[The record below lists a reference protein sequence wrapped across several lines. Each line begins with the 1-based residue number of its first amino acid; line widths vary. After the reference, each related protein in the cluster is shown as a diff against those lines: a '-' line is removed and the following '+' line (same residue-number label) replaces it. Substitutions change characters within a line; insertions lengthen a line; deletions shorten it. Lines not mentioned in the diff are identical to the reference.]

1 MAEVAQENA
10 LVTSPAGGGLVSG
23 GILANMGNM
32 TVLRQ
37 VGILLGLAA
46 SVALGLLVVLWLR
59 EPLMRPLGPV
69 DRDNALAIIS
79 MLEQQKVPYRLE
91 SDGSISV
98 AQEDYA
104 RVQMQLAAQGLEVG
118 GAEVDKLLARDSG
131 FSVSQRLE
139 QARLLRTQE
148 IRMARTIEQFA
159 GVRAAEVHLAL
170 PKEAVFLRD
179 NEKPSASVL
188 LNLYSARSLD
198 AEQIRA
204 IVDLVAGSVPNLDA
218 SRVTITD
225 QFGRLHHSGS
235 MSQDEIQS
243 SKEFAESRK
252 RSEELRKKV
261 ERILEPIIGAG
272 NYTVELHVD
281 MDFSAQEAT
290 QKVYNAD
297 LPALRSERVL
307 NEENATGGA
316 QGVPGA
322 LSNQPPTPATAPE
335 VAGAANTA
343 VTAATGGSGSKR
355 EEAERNYDHDT
366 TISHTRSQIGV
377 VRRVT
382 ASIGLDYVAPPAA
395 AGTGPADATAAAP
408 AKQARNAA
416 EVANITRLV
425 QSAIGF
431 DAQRGD
437 IVEVQSFPFVR
448 VEVPVEAQSIPFW
461 EQAWFQMMFKPVLGL
476 IIAIVFVLGV
486 LRPVLRRL
494 TGSEREQAEARRQAT
509 LAGTG
514 PSGMKDDMLSLS
526 GTGGSLS
533 LPPPVTTELDS
544 VARAKV
550 VVQSDP
556 TLVAQVVKSWMEK
569 DA

>member
-10 LVTSPAGGGLVSG
+10 LVSSPGAGLTSG
-23 GILANMGNM
+23 GILANLSNM

-37 VGILLGLAA
+37 VGILIGLAA

-59 EPLMRPLGPV
+59 EPLMRPLGPI
-69 DRDNALAIIS
+69 DRDNSLAVVS

-91 SDGSISV
+91 PDGSISV
-98 AQEDYA
+98 AQEDFS
-104 RVQMQLAAQGLEVG
+104 RVQMQLAAQGIETG

-148 IRMARTIEQFA
+148 IRLARTIEQFS

-188 LNLYSARSLD
+188 LNLYSARALD
-198 AEQIRA
+198 AEQVRA
-204 IVDLVAGSVPNLDA
+204 IVDLVAGSVQNLDA

-252 RSEELRKKV
+252 RADELRKKV
-261 ERILEPIIGAG
+261 ERILEPIVGAG

-307 NEENATGGA
+307 NEQNATAGA

-322 LSNQPPTPATAPE
+322 LTNQPPTPATAPE
-335 VAGAANTA
+335 VAGTGAATA
-343 VTAATGGSGSKR
+343 TAAQTGNGSRR

-382 ASIGLDYVAPPAA
+382 ASIGLDFIAPPVTAPADPAATPDAA
-395 AGTGPADATAAAP
+395 AAV
-408 AKQARNAA
+408 AKVARSSA

-437 IVEVQSFPFVR
+437 LVEVQSFPFVR
-448 VEVPVEAQSIPFW
+448 AEVPEVPHEIPFW
-461 EQAWFQMMFKPVLGL
+461 EQPWFQMLFKPVLGL

-486 LRPVLRRL
+486 LRPVMRRL
-494 TGSEREQAEARRQAT
+494 SGEEQSEAVRQAT
-509 LAGTG
+509 LAGIG
-514 PSGMKDDMLSLS
+514 PDGMRDDTLSLS
-526 GTGGSLS
+526 GTGASLS

-544 VARAKV
+544 VARAKA

-556 TLVAQVVKSWMEK
+556 TIVAQVVKTWMEK

>member
-10 LVTSPAGGGLVSG
+10 LVSSPGVGLASG
-23 GILANMGNM
+23 GILANLSNM

-37 VGILLGLAA
+37 IGILIGLAA

-59 EPLMRPLGPV
+59 EPLMRPLGPI
-69 DRDNALAIIS
+69 DRDNSLAVVS

-91 SDGSISV
+91 PDGSISV
-98 AQEDYA
+98 AQEEFS
-104 RVQMQLAAQGLEVG
+104 RVQMQLAAQGIETG

-148 IRMARTIEQFA
+148 IRLARTIEQFS

-188 LNLYSARSLD
+188 LNLYSARALD
-198 AEQIRA
+198 AEQVRA
-204 IVDLVAGSVPNLDA
+204 IVDLVAGSVQNLDA

-252 RSEELRKKV
+252 RADELRKKV
-261 ERILEPIIGAG
+261 ERILEPIVGAG

-307 NEENATGGA
+307 NEQNATAGA

-322 LSNQPPTPATAPE
+322 LTNQPPTPATAPE
-335 VAGAANTA
+335 VAGAG
-343 VTAATGGSGSKR
+343 TAAATAGQAGSGSRR

-382 ASIGLDYVAPPAA
+382 ASIGLDFIAPPV
-395 AGTGPADATAAAP
+395 AAP
-408 AKQARNAA
+408 ADPAATPDTAASVAKVARSSA

-431 DAQRGD
+431 DPQRGD
-437 IVEVQSFPFVR
+437 MVEVQSFPFVR
-448 VEVPVEAQSIPFW
+448 AEVPEVPHEIPFW
-461 EQAWFQMMFKPVLGL
+461 EQPWFQMLFKPVLGL

-486 LRPVLRRL
+486 LRPVMRRL
-494 TGSEREQAEARRQAT
+494 SGEEQSEAVRQAT
-509 LAGTG
+509 LAGIG
-514 PSGMKDDMLSLS
+514 PDGMRDDTLSLS
-526 GTGGSLS
+526 GTGASLS

-544 VARAKV
+544 VARAKA

-556 TLVAQVVKSWMEK
+556 TIVAQVVKTWMEK

>member
-10 LVTSPAGGGLVSG
+10 LVSSPGAGLASG
-23 GILANMGNM
+23 GILANLSNM

-37 VGILLGLAA
+37 IGILIGLAA

-59 EPLMRPLGPV
+59 EPLMRPLGPI
-69 DRDNALAIIS
+69 DRDNSLAVVS

-91 SDGSISV
+91 PDGSISV
-98 AQEDYA
+98 AQEEFS
-104 RVQMQLAAQGLEVG
+104 RVQMQLAAQGIETG
-118 GAEVDKLLARDSG
+118 AAEVDKLLARDTG

-148 IRMARTIEQFA
+148 IRLARTIEQFS

-188 LNLYSARSLD
+188 LNLYSARALD
-198 AEQIRA
+198 AEQVRA
-204 IVDLVAGSVPNLDA
+204 IVDLVAGSVQNLDA

-252 RSEELRKKV
+252 RADELRKKV
-261 ERILEPIIGAG
+261 ERILEPIVGAG

-307 NEENATGGA
+307 NEQNATAGA

-322 LSNQPPTPATAPE
+322 LTNQPPTPATAPE
-335 VAGAANTA
+335 VAGAA
-343 VTAATGGSGSKR
+343 TAAATAAQSGNGSRR

-382 ASIGLDYVAPPAA
+382 ASIGLDFVAPPAA
-395 AGTGPADATAAAP
+395 APADPAATPDAAAAA
-408 AKQARNAA
+408 AKVARSAA

-437 IVEVQSFPFVR
+437 LVEVQSFPFVR
-448 VEVPVEAQSIPFW
+448 AEVPEVPHEIPFW
-461 EQAWFQMMFKPVLGL
+461 EQPWFQMLFKPMLGL

-486 LRPVLRRL
+486 LRPVMRRL
-494 TGSEREQAEARRQAT
+494 SGEEQSEAVRQAT
-509 LAGTG
+509 LAGMG
-514 PSGMKDDMLSLS
+514 PDGMREDTLSLS
-526 GTGGSLS
+526 GTGASLS

-544 VARAKV
+544 VARAKA

-556 TLVAQVVKSWMEK
+556 TIVAQVVKTWMEK

>member
-10 LVTSPAGGGLVSG
+10 LVSSPGLASG
-23 GILANMGNM
+23 GILANLSNM

-37 VGILLGLAA
+37 IGILIGLAA

-59 EPLMRPLGPV
+59 EPLMRPLGPI
-69 DRDNALAIIS
+69 DRDNSLAVVS

-91 SDGSISV
+91 PDGSISV
-98 AQEDYA
+98 AQEDFS
-104 RVQMQLAAQGLEVG
+104 RVQMQLAAQGIEAG
-118 GAEVDKLLARDSG
+118 GAEVDKLLARDTG

-148 IRMARTIEQFA
+148 IRLARTIEQFS

-188 LNLYSARSLD
+188 LNLYSARALD
-198 AEQIRA
+198 AEQVRA
-204 IVDLVAGSVPNLDA
+204 IVDLVAGSVQNLDS

-252 RSEELRKKV
+252 RADELRKKV
-261 ERILEPIIGAG
+261 ERILEPIVGAG

-307 NEENATGGA
+307 NEQNATAGA

-322 LSNQPPTPATAPE
+322 LTNQPPTPATAPE
-335 VAGAANTA
+335 VAGAGTA
-343 VTAATGGSGSKR
+343 TATAAQTGNGSRR

-382 ASIGLDYVAPPAA
+382 ASIGLDFIAPPAA
-395 AGTGPADATAAAP
+395 APADPAATPDAAAA
-408 AKQARNAA
+408 AKVARSAA

-437 IVEVQSFPFVR
+437 LVEVQSFPFVR
-448 VEVPVEAQSIPFW
+448 AEVPEVPHEIPFW
-461 EQAWFQMMFKPVLGL
+461 EQPWFQMLFKPMLGL
-476 IIAIVFVLGV
+476 IIAVVFVLGV
-486 LRPVLRRL
+486 LRPVMRRL
-494 TGSEREQAEARRQAT
+494 SGEEQSEAVRQAT
-509 LAGTG
+509 LAGMG
-514 PSGMKDDMLSLS
+514 PDGMREDTLSLS
-526 GTGGSLS
+526 GTGASLS

-544 VARAKV
+544 VARAKA

-556 TLVAQVVKSWMEK
+556 TIVAQVVKTWMEK

>member
-10 LVTSPAGGGLVSG
+10 LVTTPGGGLVG
-23 GILANMGNM
+23 GGVLANLSNM

-37 VGILLGLAA
+37 VGILIGLAA

-69 DRDNALAIIS
+69 DRENALAIVG
-79 MLEQQKVPYRLE
+79 MLEQQKVPYRME
-91 SDGSISV
+91 QDGSISV
-98 AQEDYA
+98 AQEDYS

-179 NEKPSASVL
+179 NERPSASVL

-198 AEQIRA
+198 GEQIRA

-235 MSQDEIQS
+235 MSEDEIQS

-252 RSEELRKKV
+252 RSEDLRKKV

-307 NEENATGGA
+307 NEENATAGA

-343 VTAATGGSGSKR
+343 VTAATGGNGSKR

-382 ASIGLDYVAPPAA
+382 ASIGLDYVAPAAAAPTGTADPAA
-395 AGTGPADATAAAP
+395 AAAP
-408 AKQARNAA
+408 ARQARAA
-416 EVANITRLV
+416 ADVANITRLV

-431 DAQRGD
+431 DPQRGD

-448 VEVPVEAQSIPFW
+448 AEVPEEPQSIPLW
-461 EQAWFQMMFKPVLGL
+461 EQPWFQMLFKPLLGL
-476 IIAIVFVLGV
+476 IIAVVFVLGV
-486 LRPVLRRL
+486 LRPVMRRL
-494 TGSEREQAEARRQAT
+494 SGEERSAEALRQAT
-509 LAGTG
+509 LAGMG
-514 PSGMKDDMLSLS
+514 PEGMRDDTLSLS
-526 GTGGSLS
+526 GPGGSLS

-544 VARAKV
+544 VARAKA

>member
-10 LVTSPAGGGLVSG
+10 LVTTPGGGLVSG
-23 GILANMGNM
+23 GILTNLSNM

-37 VGILLGLAA
+37 VGILIGLAA

-69 DRDNALAIIS
+69 DRENALAIVS
-79 MLEQQKVPYRLE
+79 MLEQLKVPYRME
-91 SDGSISV
+91 NDGSISV
-98 AQEDYA
+98 AQEDYS

-179 NEKPSASVL
+179 NERPSASVL

-261 ERILEPIIGAG
+261 ERILEPIVGAG
-272 NYTVELHVD
+272 NYTVEMHVD

-307 NEENATGGA
+307 NEQNATAGA

-343 VTAATGGSGSKR
+343 ATAATGGNGSKR

-382 ASIGLDYVAPPAA
+382 ASIGLDYVAPAAATPADTTDPAA
-395 AGTGPADATAAAP
+395 AAAP
-408 AKQARNAA
+408 ARQARASA
-416 EVANITRLV
+416 DIANITRLV

-448 VEVPVEAQSIPFW
+448 AEVPEEPQSIPLW
-461 EQAWFQMMFKPVLGL
+461 EQAWFQMLFKPLLGL
-476 IIAIVFVLGV
+476 IIAVVFVLGV
-486 LRPVLRRL
+486 LRPVMRRL
-494 TGSEREQAEARRQAT
+494 SGEEQSAEALRQAT
-509 LAGTG
+509 LAGMG
-514 PSGMKDDMLSLS
+514 PEGMRDDTLSLS
-526 GTGGSLS
+526 GPGGSLS

-544 VARAKV
+544 VARAKA

>member
-10 LVTSPAGGGLVSG
+10 LVSSPGLASG
-23 GILANMGNM
+23 GILVNLSNM

-37 VGILLGLAA
+37 IGILIGLAA

-59 EPLMRPLGPV
+59 EPLMRPLGPI
-69 DRDNALAIIS
+69 DRDNSLAVVS

-91 SDGSISV
+91 PDGSISV
-98 AQEDYA
+98 AQEDFS
-104 RVQMQLAAQGLEVG
+104 RVQMQLAAQGIEAG
-118 GAEVDKLLARDSG
+118 GAEVDKLLARDTG

-148 IRMARTIEQFA
+148 IRLARTIEQFS

-188 LNLYSARSLD
+188 LNLYSARALD
-198 AEQIRA
+198 AEQVRA
-204 IVDLVAGSVPNLDA
+204 IVDLVAGSVQNLDS

-252 RSEELRKKV
+252 RADELRKKV
-261 ERILEPIIGAG
+261 ERILEPIVGAG

-307 NEENATGGA
+307 NEQNATAGA

-322 LSNQPPTPATAPE
+322 LTNQPPTPATAPE
-335 VAGAANTA
+335 VAGAGTA
-343 VTAATGGSGSKR
+343 TATAAQTGNGSRR

-382 ASIGLDYVAPPAA
+382 ASIGLDFIAPPAA
-395 AGTGPADATAAAP
+395 APADPAATPDAAAAA
-408 AKQARNAA
+408 AKVARSAA

-437 IVEVQSFPFVR
+437 LVEVQSFPFVR
-448 VEVPVEAQSIPFW
+448 AEVPEVPHEIPFW
-461 EQAWFQMMFKPVLGL
+461 EQPWFQMLFKPMLGL
-476 IIAIVFVLGV
+476 IIAVVFVLGV
-486 LRPVLRRL
+486 LRPVMRRL
-494 TGSEREQAEARRQAT
+494 SGEEQSEAVRQAT
-509 LAGTG
+509 LAGMG
-514 PSGMKDDMLSLS
+514 PDGMREDTLSLS
-526 GTGGSLS
+526 GTGASLS

-544 VARAKV
+544 VARAKA

-556 TLVAQVVKSWMEK
+556 TIVAQVVKTWMEK

>member
-1 MAEVAQENA
+1 MAEAAQDTA
-10 LVTSPAGGGLVSG
+10 LITSSAGGFASEGVLANLSSMTMIRQI
-23 GILANMGNM
+23 GIL
-32 TVLRQ
+32 
-37 VGILLGLAA
+37 IGLAA

-59 EPLMRPLGPV
+59 EPLMRPLGRV
-69 DRDNALAIIS
+69 DPENSLPIVS

-91 SDGSISV
+91 ADGSISV
-98 AQEDYA
+98 AQDEYA
-104 RVQMQLAAQGLEVG
+104 RVQMQLAAQGMDVG
-118 GAEVDKLLARDSG
+118 GAEIDKMLARDSG

-148 IRMARTIEQFA
+148 IRMARTIEQFS

-179 NEKPSASVL
+179 TDQPSASVL

-198 AEQIRA
+198 AEQVRA
-204 IVDLVAGSVPNLDA
+204 IVDLVAGSVANLDGN
-218 SRVTITD
+218 RVTITD

-235 MSQDEIQS
+235 MSADEIQA
-243 SKEFAESRK
+243 SKEFSESQK
-252 RSEELRKKV
+252 RGDELRKNV

-281 MDFSAQEAT
+281 MDFSAEEAT

-297 LPALRSERVL
+297 LPALRSERTL
-307 NEENATGGA
+307 NEQNATDAA

-335 VAGAANTA
+335 VVGAAS
-343 VTAATGGSGSKR
+343 TAAAAANATNGSRR

-382 ASIGLDYVAPPAA
+382 ASVGLDFVELPAA
-395 AGTGPADATAAAP
+395 DASQP
-408 AKQARNAA
+408 PLRQARPVA
-416 EVANITRLV
+416 EIANITRLV
-425 QSAIGF
+425 QSAIGY

-437 IVEVQSFPFVR
+437 LVELQSFPFVR
-448 VEVPVEAQSIPFW
+448 VLVPETPQTIPFW
-461 EQAWFQMMFKPVLGL
+461 DQAWFQLMFKPLLGL
-476 IIAIVFVLGV
+476 IIALVFVLTV
-486 LRPVLRRL
+486 LRPVMRRL
-494 TGSEREQAEARRQAT
+494 ASTEPSEAVRRAN
-509 LAGTG
+509 LAAG
-514 PSGMKDDMLSLS
+514 GMGAGGMRDDTLSLS
-526 GTGGSLS
+526 GATGALG

-544 VARAKV
+544 VARAKA

-556 TLVAQVVKSWMEK
+556 TLVAQVVKTWMEK
-569 DA
+569 DG

>member
-10 LVTSPAGGGLVSG
+10 LVSSPGLASG
-23 GILANMGNM
+23 GILANLSNM

-37 VGILLGLAA
+37 IGILIGLAA

-59 EPLMRPLGPV
+59 EPLMRPLGPI
-69 DRDNALAIIS
+69 DRDNSLAVVS

-91 SDGSISV
+91 PDGSISV
-98 AQEDYA
+98 AQEDFS
-104 RVQMQLAAQGLEVG
+104 RVQMQLAAQGIEAG
-118 GAEVDKLLARDSG
+118 GAEVDKLLARDTG

-148 IRMARTIEQFA
+148 IRLARTIEQFS

-188 LNLYSARSLD
+188 LNLYSARALD
-198 AEQIRA
+198 AEQVRA
-204 IVDLVAGSVPNLDA
+204 IVDLVAGSVQNLDS

-252 RSEELRKKV
+252 RADELRKKV
-261 ERILEPIIGAG
+261 ERILEPIVGAG

-307 NEENATGGA
+307 NEQNATAGA

-322 LSNQPPTPATAPE
+322 LTNQPPTPATAPE
-335 VAGAANTA
+335 VAGAGTA
-343 VTAATGGSGSKR
+343 TATAAQTGNGSRR

-382 ASIGLDYVAPPAA
+382 ASIGLDFIAPPAA
-395 AGTGPADATAAAP
+395 APADPAATPDAAAAA
-408 AKQARNAA
+408 AKVARSAA

-437 IVEVQSFPFVR
+437 LVEVQSFPFVR
-448 VEVPVEAQSIPFW
+448 AEVPEVPHEIPFW
-461 EQAWFQMMFKPVLGL
+461 EQPWFQMLFKPMLGL
-476 IIAIVFVLGV
+476 IIAVVFVLGV
-486 LRPVLRRL
+486 LRPVMRRL
-494 TGSEREQAEARRQAT
+494 SGEEQSEAVRQAT
-509 LAGTG
+509 LAGMG
-514 PSGMKDDMLSLS
+514 PDGMREDTLSLS
-526 GTGGSLS
+526 GTGASLS

-544 VARAKV
+544 VARAKA

-556 TLVAQVVKSWMEK
+556 TIVAQVVKTWMEK

>member
-10 LVTSPAGGGLVSG
+10 LVSSPGLASG
-23 GILANMGNM
+23 GILANLSNM

-37 VGILLGLAA
+37 IGILIGLAA

-59 EPLMRPLGPV
+59 EPLMRPLGPI
-69 DRDNALAIIS
+69 DRDNSLAVVS

-91 SDGSISV
+91 PDGSISV
-98 AQEDYA
+98 AQEDFS
-104 RVQMQLAAQGLEVG
+104 RVQMQLAAQGIEAG
-118 GAEVDKLLARDSG
+118 GAEVDKLLARDTG

-148 IRMARTIEQFA
+148 IRLARTIEQFS

-188 LNLYSARSLD
+188 LNLYSARALD
-198 AEQIRA
+198 AEQVRA
-204 IVDLVAGSVPNLDA
+204 IVDLVAGSVQNLDS

-252 RSEELRKKV
+252 RADELRKKV
-261 ERILEPIIGAG
+261 ERILEPIVGAG

-307 NEENATGGA
+307 NEQNATAGA

-322 LSNQPPTPATAPE
+322 LTNQPPTPATAPE
-335 VAGAANTA
+335 VAGAGTA
-343 VTAATGGSGSKR
+343 TATAAQTGNGSRR

-382 ASIGLDYVAPPAA
+382 ASIGLDFIAPPAVA
-395 AGTGPADATAAAP
+395 PADPAATPDAAAAAA
-408 AKQARNAA
+408 AKVARSAA

-437 IVEVQSFPFVR
+437 LVEVQSFPFVR
-448 VEVPVEAQSIPFW
+448 AEVPEVPHEIPFW
-461 EQAWFQMMFKPVLGL
+461 EQPWFQMLFKPMLGL
-476 IIAIVFVLGV
+476 IIAVVFVLGV
-486 LRPVLRRL
+486 LRPVMRRL
-494 TGSEREQAEARRQAT
+494 SGEEQSEAVRQAT
-509 LAGTG
+509 LAGMG
-514 PSGMKDDMLSLS
+514 PDGMREDTLSLS
-526 GTGGSLS
+526 GTGASLS

-544 VARAKV
+544 VARAKA

-556 TLVAQVVKSWMEK
+556 TIVAQVVKTWMEK

>member
-10 LVTSPAGGGLVSG
+10 LVSSPGAGLTSG
-23 GILANMGNM
+23 GILANLSNM

-37 VGILLGLAA
+37 VGILIGLAA

-59 EPLMRPLGPV
+59 EPLMRPLGPI
-69 DRDNALAIIS
+69 DRDNSLAVVS

-91 SDGSISV
+91 PDGSISV
-98 AQEDYA
+98 AQEDFS
-104 RVQMQLAAQGLEVG
+104 RVQMQLAAQGIETG

-148 IRMARTIEQFA
+148 IRLARTIEQFS

-188 LNLYSARSLD
+188 LNLYSARALD
-198 AEQIRA
+198 AEQVRA
-204 IVDLVAGSVPNLDA
+204 IVDLVAGSVQNLDA

-252 RSEELRKKV
+252 RADELRKKV
-261 ERILEPIIGAG
+261 ERILEPIVGAG

-307 NEENATGGA
+307 NEQNATAGA

-322 LSNQPPTPATAPE
+322 LTNQPPTPATAPE
-335 VAGAANTA
+335 VAGAGAA
-343 VTAATGGSGSKR
+343 AATAAQTGNGSRR

-382 ASIGLDYVAPPAA
+382 ASIGLDFIAPPV
-395 AGTGPADATAAAP
+395 AAP
-408 AKQARNAA
+408 ADPAATPDAAAAVAKVARSSA

-437 IVEVQSFPFVR
+437 LVEVQSFPFVR
-448 VEVPVEAQSIPFW
+448 AEVPEVPHEIPFW
-461 EQAWFQMMFKPVLGL
+461 EQPWFQMLFKPVLGL

-486 LRPVLRRL
+486 LRPVMRRL
-494 TGSEREQAEARRQAT
+494 SGEEQSEAVRQAT
-509 LAGTG
+509 LAGIG
-514 PSGMKDDMLSLS
+514 PDGMRDDTLSLS
-526 GTGGSLS
+526 GTGASLS

-544 VARAKV
+544 VARAKA

-556 TLVAQVVKSWMEK
+556 TIVAQVVKTWMEK

>member
-10 LVTSPAGGGLVSG
+10 LVTTPGGGLVSG
-23 GILANMGNM
+23 GILTNLSNM

-37 VGILLGLAA
+37 VGILIGLAA

-69 DRDNALAIIS
+69 DRENALAIVS
-79 MLEQQKVPYRLE
+79 MLEQQKVPYRME
-91 SDGSISV
+91 NDGSISV
-98 AQEDYA
+98 AQEDYS

-179 NEKPSASVL
+179 NERPSASVL

-261 ERILEPIIGAG
+261 ERILEPIVGAG
-272 NYTVELHVD
+272 NYTVEMHVD

-307 NEENATGGA
+307 NEQNATAGA

-343 VTAATGGSGSKR
+343 VTAATGGNGSKR

-382 ASIGLDYVAPPAA
+382 ASIGLDYVAPAAATPADTTDPAA
-395 AGTGPADATAAAP
+395 AAAP
-408 AKQARNAA
+408 ARQARASA
-416 EVANITRLV
+416 DIANITRLV

-448 VEVPVEAQSIPFW
+448 AEVPEEPQSIPLW
-461 EQAWFQMMFKPVLGL
+461 EQAWFQMLFKPLLGL
-476 IIAIVFVLGV
+476 IIAVVFVLGV
-486 LRPVLRRL
+486 LRPVMRRL
-494 TGSEREQAEARRQAT
+494 SGEEQSAEALRQAT
-509 LAGTG
+509 LAGMG
-514 PSGMKDDMLSLS
+514 PEGMRDDTLSLS
-526 GTGGSLS
+526 GPGGSLS

-544 VARAKV
+544 VARAKA